1 MGERNDGSFG
11 FEKLDVYQAAV
22 QFIPLAGQ
30 VIVDLTPGYHPYADQ
45 LRRAALSI
53 AVNIAEG
60 VGRTN
65 PDDRRRHYGI
75 ARGSAMARADS
86 RCLQGSWR
94 RKGQLRAGWTGSTAS
109 HRRNAH
115 EDVPLIVHDHV
126 HVHVHV
132 HGNWDMHPIDRL
144 VAVL

>member
-11 FEKLDVYQAAV
+11 FEKLDDYQAAV

-30 VIVDLTPGYHPYADQ
+30 VIVDLPPGYHPYADQ

-65 PDDRRRHYGI
+65 P
-75 ARGSAMARADS
+75 
-86 RCLQGSWR
+86 
-94 RKGQLRAGWTGSTAS
+94 TAS

-115 EDVPLIVHDHV
+115 EDVPLIVHV

-132 HGNWDMHPIDRL
+132 HGNWDMHPSYSFANPLD
-144 VAVL
+144 A